1 VLRKAGF
8 RVLAETGERGM
19 KAQMRAA
26 NKAGVRFA
34 VIIGENEV
42 ASGTASIKDM
52 TTSEQGDVAFNEVAT
67 ALVDKLNHGTGR
79 PAIGH
84 QE

>member
-1 VLRKAGF
+1 
-8 RVLAETGERGM
+8 
-19 KAQMRAA
+19 
-26 NKAGVRFA
+26 
-34 VIIGENEV
+34 
-42 ASGTASIKDM
+42 M
-52 TTSEQGDVAFNEVAT
+52 TTGEQGDVAFNEVAT